1 MNFECRNCGECCSN
15 YLPLQEQEIKRMK
28 ELAQKENKHL
38 IRQDWYDRCP
48 FLNNNNKCDIYSD
61 RPLICREYT
70 CYKFKNNIYETEKF
84 KDIKPSE
91 FRVVNLREEFFGK
104 GK

>member
-1 MNFECRNCGECCSN
+1 MNFECRHCGECCSN

-28 ELAQKENKHL
+28 KLAKKENKHP

-70 CYKFKNNIYETEKF
+70 CYNYEHSIYNKEIFKGLSP
-84 KDIKPSE
+84 KD
-91 FRVVNLREEFFGK
+91 FRLVDLRKEIFGK

>member
-1 MNFECRNCGECCSN
+1 MQKLRECCSN
-15 YLPLQEQEIKRMK
+15 YLPLQEQEIKKMK
-28 ELAQKENKHL
+28 KLAQKENKHP

-70 CYKFKNNIYETEKF
+70 CYNYEHSIYNKEIFNGLSPT
-84 KDIKPSE
+84 D
-91 FRVVNLREEFFGK
+91 FRLVDLRKEIFGK

>member
-28 ELAQKENKHL
+28 ELAQKENKHP

-70 CYKFKNNIYETEKF
+70 CYNYEHSIYNKKIFKGLSPT
-84 KDIKPSE
+84 D
-91 FRVVNLREEFFGK
+91 FRLVDLRKEIFGN

>member
-1 MNFECRNCGECCSN
+1 MRQRRE
-15 YLPLQEQEIKRMK
+15 KRLK
-28 ELAQKENKHL
+28 KLAKKENKHP

-70 CYKFKNNIYETEKF
+70 CYNYEHSIYNKEIFKGLSP
-84 KDIKPSE
+84 KD
-91 FRVVNLREEFFGK
+91 FRLVDLRKEIFGK